1 MNNIDMV
8 LDNFVLEENKTYL
21 FDYEWTFSCPVPL
34 EYMLYRIL
42 HYFVYRDKRRD
53 ELIAHGFMSLV
64 EISETEKRA
73 FDTMEHNFQ
82 KYVTGD
88 CMPIR
93 ELYGKVGAKA
103 INVFSNE
110 EKLKMRIYY
119 DRGAGFSER
128 DVVEQMVSME
138 GDYLEANIEVPT
150 NIRAIRFDPIENK
163 YSLIRLLSLTDEKG
177 MDLLHEVKSNGVLI
191 SGIWYFLDVSDPWF
205 MVKDAVGKVHI
216 RYQLTIVEEEDREL
230 YVQEMKYIRA
240 RRNSKLRKCARG
252 VKKSLHIAKYMTKHV
267 MKHGIRG
274 IRTAYRNMD
283 KVEYHHWFL
292 ANRITTEEQE
302 IQRDAEKNF
311 AYRPKISV
319 LVPVYRTP
327 IPVLREMIE
336 SVCNQTYSNFE
347 LCIAD
352 GSMGDDVLEDT
363 ILQYHKKDARVVYRK
378 LDENSGISGNTN
390 AALSMATGEYV
401 GLLDH
406 DDLLEPD
413 ALYEVV
419 SRLQR
424 QKYDILYTDEDKVN
438 EDSTKFMDPN
448 FKPDLV
454 WICFVP
460 IITLRIFLW

>member
-1 MNNIDMV
+1 MV
-8 LDNFVLEENKTYL
+8 
-21 FDYEWTFSCPVPL
+21 
-34 EYMLYRIL
+34 
-42 HYFVYRDKRRD
+42 
-53 ELIAHGFMSLV
+53 A
-64 EISETEKRA
+64 EIS
-73 FDTMEHNFQ
+73 
-82 KYVTGD
+82 Y
-88 CMPIR
+88 P
-93 ELYGKVGAKA
+93 
-103 INVFSNE
+103 
-110 EKLKMRIYY
+110 
-119 DRGAGFSER
+119 
-128 DVVEQMVSME
+128 VS
-138 GDYLEANIEVPT
+138 YTHL
-150 NIRAIRFDPIENK
+150 
-163 YSLIRLLSLTDEKG
+163 
-177 MDLLHEVKSNGVLI
+177 
-191 SGIWYFLDVSDPWF
+191 
-205 MVKDAVGKVHI
+205 
-216 RYQLTIVEEEDREL
+216 
-230 YVQEMKYIRA
+230 RA

-283 KVEYHHWFL
+283 KIEYHHWFL

-302 IQRDAEKNF
+302 IQRDAEKKF

-419 SRLQR
+419 SRLQQ

-448 FKPDLV
+448 FKPDFRCV
-454 WICFVP
+454 
-460 IITLRIFLW
+460 